1 MKGTY
6 MITCPVCNREIADD
20 EGKNHLRSLAEL
32 KSGVLICNNFMCITM
47 SGGTEALK
55 ATSGKMTD
63 E

>member
-1 MKGTY
+1 
-6 MITCPVCNREIADD
+6 MITCPKCGREIADND
-20 EGKNHLRSLAEL
+20 GKNHLRSLAEL
-32 KSGVLICNNFMCITM
+32 KDGTLICNNFMCITL